1 MKKFI
6 FPLGLAAMLTVSC
19 SDDTTSPEID
29 DSQKTPIMLSST
41 DNTAKTSYSF
51 DGNTRAGFASTNTSI
66 VMRMVATDGSK
77 YKSTRVTAKA
87 EQDKALDANGNPTK
101 YSDVVLNSPRYWDDA
116 FGRKTKLSIYAVAV
130 PNKDGVTADQLS
142 GGDTWATETSG
153 EVNNNIT
160 WTVSEN
166 QNEEDVIAKEDLV
179 YSNNIQYNTT
189 QTSPIAEYY
198 DIKNG
203 VYRWDFTT
211 GAYPTFDG
219 SNFSVLKSGEML
231 FTYKDASVTD
241 GPGKFD
247 TGNLNFLHAL
257 SRITLKVK
265 ADRTSG
271 FSNPLPEFAD
281 VKLFDMPYTGT
292 LNLKTGLFDTSTD
305 YAAASCKDIFM
316 RKLSAET
323 GIDAQYMAQV
333 LPGYTINKDEDL
345 KNVLQ
350 FKIGDNIYYIS
361 QKKVYEAL
369 DASAERDKL
378 AKNGDGDIVM
388 AQGQSFVLTVTVKKT
403 GIENLTATLAD
414 WTEISGST
422 ERNNAYLTFN
432 FSQYGETKSTDFTLY
447 RSATRYTDYV
457 TNENY
462 TPRYDW
468 DKGFAGNA
476 ADLTQ
481 TGDVWSTKWY
491 WDDNKTFYHF
501 RTVGNDNRVAR
512 TIASDATTGLEYFD
526 IKAGAT
532 DGNYQ
537 WGAPFASGKSLAY
550 DRKGDNGFDV
560 SATDHHLS
568 QAIGATESTLKLT
581 EVNMLSHI
589 RVKVTTSASTEPD
602 KVTLYDA
609 NKADGKMTRVYL
621 THIYTNGKVYMGNGR
636 VVPTGNRVTD
646 AGKVEM
652 TQPTAEGVTAYDLKN
667 PFDYFVV
674 PQELID
680 GDTKVGLEIRTPDDN
695 IYFVVARLADITA
708 TRQSQGDDKN
718 PELGQQKDDKI
729 TYWYPNCIYNYTIKV
744 TKTGIKAITCTLAD
758 WTVIN
763 GNNQNIGLED

>member
-19 SDDTTSPEID
+19 SDDTTSPELD

-51 DGNTRAGFASTNTSI
+51 EGNTRAGFTTANTSI
-66 VMRMVATDGSK
+66 VMRMVATDGSNN
-77 YKSTRVTAKA
+77 YKSTKVTAKA
-87 EQDKALDANGNPTK
+87 TADRNPTVGT
-101 YSDVVLNSPRYWDDA
+101 YSDVNLDNPRYWDDA

-130 PNKDGVTADQLS
+130 PEKKDVIDASKLS
-142 GGDTWATETSG
+142 GGDTWGTETSG
-153 EVNNNIT
+153 SVNNSIT
-160 WTVSEN
+160 WTVSET
-166 QNEEDVIAKEDLV
+166 QSESVIGKEDLV
-179 YSNNIQYNTT
+179 YSNNIQEKTA
-189 QTSPIAEYY
+189 QTSPISEYF

-203 VYRWDFTT
+203 VYRWSFTNN
-211 GAYPTFDG
+211 AFPTFDG
-219 SNFSVLKSGEML
+219 SDFSVLQPGEMQ
-231 FTYKDASVTD
+231 FAYKDASVTD

-257 SRITLKVK
+257 SRVTLRII
-265 ADRTSG
+265 ADRNSG
-271 FSNPLPEFAD
+271 FSTPLPAFAD

-292 LNLKTGLFDTSTD
+292 LDLKTGLFNTNTSYT
-305 YAAASCKDIFM
+305 AENAKDISM
-316 RKLSAET
+316 YQMDEET
-323 GIDAQYMAQV
+323 GIDAKYMAQV
-333 LPGYTINKDEDL
+333 LPGYKINKDSDL

-369 DASAERDKL
+369 DASTEKAKL
-378 AKNGDGDIVM
+378 AKDASGDIVM

-403 GIENLTATLAD
+403 GIEKLTATLAD

-432 FSQYGETKSTDFTLY
+432 FSQYGTTKSTDFSLY
-447 RSATRYTDYV
+447 RSATRYDNYV
-457 TNENY
+457 TDESY

-468 DKGFAGNA
+468 DKGFADNA
-476 ADLTQ
+476 ANLSYN
-481 TGDVWSTKWY
+481 GDIWSTEWY

-501 RTVGNDNRVAR
+501 RTVGNDNTTPR

-550 DRKGDNGFDV
+550 DRTGSNGFDV
-560 SATDHHLS
+560 SATEHHLS

-581 EVNMLSHI
+581 EVNALSHI
-589 RVKVTTSASTEPD
+589 RVNVTTSAPTEPD

-609 NKADGKMTRVYL
+609 NKADGKKMTKVYL

-652 TQPTAEGVTAYDLKN
+652 TQPTSEGVTAYDLKN

-763 GNNQNIGLED
+763 GADQNIGLED

>member
-19 SDDTTSPEID
+19 SDDTTSPELD

-51 DGNTRAGFASTNTSI
+51 DGNTRAGFATNKTSI
-66 VMRMVATDGSK
+66 VMRMVATDGSNN
-77 YKSTRVTAKA
+77 YKSTKVTATA
-87 EQDKALDANGNPTK
+87 EQDKVLENGKPTT
-101 YSDVVLNSPRYWDDA
+101 YSTVDLNTPRYWDDA
-116 FGRKTKLSIYAVAV
+116 FGRKTKLSIYAVAI
-130 PNKDGVTADQLS
+130 PNQESIIDASKLS

-153 EVNNNIT
+153 SVNNSIT
-160 WTVSEN
+160 WTVSET
-166 QNEEDVIAKEDLV
+166 QDESVIGKEDLV
-179 YSNNIQYNTT
+179 YSNNIQEQQTA
-189 QTSPIAEYY
+189 QTSPIEKYF

-203 VYRWDFTT
+203 VYRWSFTNN
-211 GAYPTFDG
+211 AFPTFDG
-219 SNFSVLKSGEML
+219 SDFSVLQPGEMQ
-231 FTYKDASVTD
+231 FAYKNPSVTD

-257 SRITLKVK
+257 SRVTLRIK
-265 ADRTSG
+265 ADRNSG
-271 FSNPLPEFAD
+271 FSTPLPAFAE

-292 LNLKTGLFDTSTD
+292 LDLKTGLFNTNTSHTTGSGKAILMHKMDKETD
-305 YAAASCKDIFM
+305 
-316 RKLSAET
+316 
-323 GIDAQYMAQV
+323 IDAKYMAQV
-333 LPGYTINKDEDL
+333 LPGYKIKKDDDL

-369 DASAERDKL
+369 DASAEKAKL
-378 AKNGDGDIVM
+378 AKDESGDIVM

-403 GIENLTATLAD
+403 GIDNLTATLAD

-432 FSQYGETKSTDFTLY
+432 FSQYGTTKSTDFSLY
-447 RSATRYTDYV
+447 RSATRYDNYV
-457 TNENY
+457 TDENY

-468 DKGFAGNA
+468 GKGFADNA
-476 ADLTQ
+476 ANLTQ
-481 TGDVWSTKWY
+481 NGDVWSTEWY

-501 RTVGNDNRVAR
+501 RTVGNDNTTPR

-537 WGAPFASGKSLAY
+537 WGAPFASGKSSLAY
-550 DRKGDNGFDV
+550 DRTGDNGFDV

-568 QAIGATESTLKLT
+568 HAIGATESTIKLT

-589 RVKVTTSASTEPD
+589 RVTVTTSSESD

-636 VVPTGNRVTD
+636 VVPTGSRVTD

-652 TQPTAEGVTAYDLKN
+652 TQPTSEGVTAYDLKK
-667 PFDYFVV
+667 PFEYFVV

-708 TRQSQGDDKN
+708 TRQSQDDKN
-718 PELGQQKDDKI
+718 PNLGQKKDDKI

-763 GNNQNIGLED
+763 GADQNIGLED